1 VQSTKPSARMS
12 HNPQRTAPSAC
23 KVEDL
28 ASSGVKHLVIIAGG
42 KGSRLAPVAGDV
54 PKVLIPIGGK
64 PVLQHQLELAAAAG
78 ISDVTIFAGHLGEK
92 IEAFAGDGSR
102 FGLRVRTLVENEP
115 LGSAGALLRSLDVLP
130 DQFFVLYGDVM
141 LAVELRRMAKWHT
154 DRGADFTALV
164 HPNDHPQDSDLLEV
178 DADDWVTA
186 IHAYPHPADKFFGN
200 LVNAALYVVR
210 REALR
215 PCAAAVGKRDFVKD
229 IMADLVAKGGRVLA
243 YRSSE
248 YVKDMGTPGR
258 LKKVEADWQA
268 GRLNLKKSS
277 RNRPAVF
284 LDRDGT
290 LIVEN
295 GYLRTPDELQLL
307 PGVAPALRSLRQAGY
322 RLVVLT
328 NQPVIARG
336 EASEADVAATHRR
349 LEWELGKEG
358 AYLDGIYLCPHHPDR
373 GFPGE
378 RPELKIP
385 CQCRKPAT
393 GLFERACRDL
403 SIDATGSWMI
413 GDQTRDIEMA
423 RRAGL
428 RSILVQTGV
437 GGRDAKFQAAPDYV
451 ADDLAAAV
459 GVILRHEKILAL

>member
-1 VQSTKPSARMS
+1 MSRSPQQAALSPS
-12 HNPQRTAPSAC
+12 PFT
-23 KVEDL
+23 VGDL
-28 ASSGVKHLVIIAGG
+28 SRLGVNHLAIIAGG
-42 KGSRLAPVAGDV
+42 KGSRLAPLVGDV

-64 PVLQHQLELAAAAG
+64 PVLQHQLELAAAVG
-78 ISDVTIFAGHLGEK
+78 ISEVTIFAGYLGDR
-92 IEAFAGDGSR
+92 IEAFVGDGSR
-102 FGLRVRTLVENEP
+102 FGLRARTLVENEP
-115 LGSAGALLRSLDVLP
+115 MGSAGALLRSLDILP
-130 DQFFVLYGDVM
+130 GQFFVLYGDVM
-141 LAVELRRMAKWHT
+141 LAVDLRRMAKCHV

-178 DADDWVTA
+178 DADEWVTA
-186 IHAYPHPADKFFGN
+186 IHAYPHPPDKFFGN

-210 REALR
+210 RDALR
-215 PCAAAVGKRDFVKD
+215 PCAAAIGKRDFVKD
-229 IMADLVAKGGRVLA
+229 VMAELIAKGGRVLA

-268 GRLNLKKSS
+268 GKLTLESSS
-277 RNRPAVF
+277 RSGPAIF

-295 GYLRTPDELQLL
+295 GYLRTANELQLL

-358 AYLDGIYLCPHHPDR
+358 AYLDGIYLCPHHPDG

-378 RPELKIP
+378 RSELKIA

-403 SIDATGSWMI
+403 QIEARGSWMI

-437 GGRDAKFQAAPDYV
+437 GGRDAKFQAAPDYI
-451 ADDLAAAV
+451 ADDLAAAA
-459 GVILRHEKILAL
+459 GVILRHEKMLAL